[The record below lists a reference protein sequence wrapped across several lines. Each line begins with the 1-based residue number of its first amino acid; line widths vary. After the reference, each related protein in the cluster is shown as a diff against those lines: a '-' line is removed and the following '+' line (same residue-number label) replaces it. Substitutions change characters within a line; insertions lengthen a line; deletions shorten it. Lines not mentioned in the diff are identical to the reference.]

1 MSQGRLP
8 GNIAVAFNTRSLSFR
23 SDTTDGYLEMKIIF
37 LFLLPIFLIERA
49 ISVYLLLYKIVVLAG
64 ILADVEQARGLQRFA
79 QWQIIIPRGTLD
91 HGVLT
96 KLANIIRGQ

>member
-1 MSQGRLP
+1 
-8 GNIAVAFNTRSLSFR
+8 
-23 SDTTDGYLEMKIIF
+23 MKIIF
-37 LFLLPIFLIERA
+37 LFLLPIFLIEPT

-79 QWQIIIPRGTLD
+79 QRQIIIPRGTLD